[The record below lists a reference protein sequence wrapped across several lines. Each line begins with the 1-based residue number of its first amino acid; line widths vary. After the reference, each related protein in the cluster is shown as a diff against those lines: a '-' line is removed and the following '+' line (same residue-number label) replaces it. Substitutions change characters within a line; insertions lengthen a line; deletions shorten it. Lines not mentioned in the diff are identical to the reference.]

1 MPSYNKVYIA
11 TYVRTYVH
19 AHTHTYIYI
28 YIYIYIYV
36 VYMVYLAVAL
46 IWQFGESCSVK
57 LISPIKCMPFRL

>member
-19 AHTHTYIYI
+19 ARTHIYTYIDC
-28 YIYIYIYV
+28 IYIYV

-46 IWQFGESCSVK
+46 IWQFGESRSVK